1 MIKNICIMMLDK
13 RIYEKSAY
21 LHNNIEQLMG
31 YDLDVRT
38 VISGDGILLKNQPY
52 HNIDPDQNDP
62 TDLRVIHFNE
72 SWRWGTGI
80 SAWRHY
86 CAFLTH
92 KKIIKLAIK
101 NKWDNFLLLEDDAV
115 FTSRFY
121 DVMQQVY
128 QQTPTEWDIIYLGY
142 HAFEYKDHR
151 LAGRNLEYEKYYKET
166 GNAWLEPI
174 QQCGGLFAAWINSS
188 LYNRILAM
196 PPIAPVD
203 AQLNYCRKEITS
215 LNVVPMA
222 MYTAGG
228 FSHCEN
234 TFIERDVL

>member
-1 MIKNICIMMLDK
+1 MIKNIAIMMLDK
-13 RIYEKSAY
+13 RLYERSSY

-31 YDLDVRT
+31 YDLDVCT
-38 VISGDGILLKNQPY
+38 IISGDGVRLKDQPY
-52 HNIDPDQNDP
+52 YNVDPNPNDH
-62 TDLRVIHFNE
+62 TDIRTIEFHKQ
-72 SWRWGTGI
+72 WHWGTGV

-92 KKIIKLAIK
+92 KQIIKLAIK

-121 DVMQQVY
+121 DVMEKIYPQVPS
-128 QQTPTEWDIIYLGY
+128 QWDIIYLGW
-142 HAFEYKDHR
+142 HAFEYDNHR
-151 LAGRNLEYEKYYKET
+151 LSGKNLEIENEYKKTGLAKLET
-166 GNAWLEPI
+166 I
-174 QQCGGLFAAWINSS
+174 QQCGGLFATWINSS
-188 LYNRILAM
+188 MYNRILAM

-203 AQLNYCRKEITS
+203 SQLNYYRNEIIS